1 MTSFQGN
8 ETALHQLTADCMLDT
23 TDVLLIS
30 CLLIGLA
37 TYFLLAAFML
47 DTKIGRYFI
56 SIAETIDL
64 CRPGSTIAIVVSTA
78 RRMIKSV
85 ASYLSRKKPEGAIVP
100 GVHPVLDFL
109 RSEETAPSCASPIR
123 SPQRSCSAQC
133 TSRTFERSEKRW
145 PKETPPPAF
154 NLIVHEQQPVAAE
167 TVETVEPR
175 WRRWRRWSR
184 WTRW

>member
-8 ETALHQLTADCMLDT
+8 ETALHQLTADCMLNT

-64 CRPGSTIAIVVSTA
+64 CRPGSTIASIFSTA
-78 RRMIKSV
+78 CRMIESV

-133 TSRTFERSEKRW
+133 TSRTFERPLLVLRPSKH
-145 PKETPPPAF
+145 A
-154 NLIVHEQQPVAAE
+154 QQTLATARSPPVAAARVHSLPNHHPE
-167 TVETVEPR
+167 FLSKTHVLQ
-175 WRRWRRWSR
+175 
-184 WTRW
+184 

>member
-64 CRPGSTIAIVVSTA
+64 CRPGSAIASIVSTA
-78 RRMIKSV
+78 RRMKEFV
-85 ASYLSRKKPEGAIVP
+85 ASYLSRKKPAAMGLAALSGDEQGILFVQLCN
-100 GVHPVLDFL
+100 VLD
-109 RSEETAPSCASPIR
+109 
-123 SPQRSCSAQC
+123 
-133 TSRTFERSEKRW
+133 
-145 PKETPPPAF
+145 
-154 NLIVHEQQPVAAE
+154 
-167 TVETVEPR
+167 PR
-175 WRRWRRWSR
+175 GLQHH
-184 WTRW
+184 